1 MDDLEKLIVSLD
13 IGKELLPVGEL
24 VAQNKKIYFKYYK
37 DFIAT
42 GLHISPIKMPLSDK
56 ILVPDVQVFDGLF
69 GVFNDSLPDGWG
81 RLLIDRALLSRKIN
95 LERITP
101 LHRLSLVG
109 DGGMGAL
116 TYHPSDDQVTEQLED
131 IRLDLIADET
141 KKVLS
146 GEGTAYIEELISL
159 AGSSG
164 GARPKVFVGYDAGN
178 NQLVPYKKVLTPNFE
193 HWIIKFPS
201 SSDPDD
207 IAQIEYAYYKMAID
221 AGIEM
226 SDCQLFK
233 GKSGNAYFGTKRF
246 DRIGNQRL
254 HLHSAAGLMH
264 DNFRL
269 STMDYGHLM
278 DAAFQL
284 EKHVDAYRK
293 ILRIAAFNIYAH
305 NRDDHSKNFS
315 FLMDAKGTW
324 KLAPAYDLT
333 FSFSS
338 HGYHSTTVAGEGR
351 SPGKPHLLEL
361 ANIFGVKGIEEI
373 IGQVKE
379 VLSRWRQYAKECG
392 LGKHST
398 DWIGEVIEKQ
408 LKN

>member
-24 VAQNKKIYFKYYK
+24 VAQNKKIYFKYYR

-42 GLHISPIKMPLSDK
+42 GLHISPIKMPLSDE

-81 RLLIDRALLSRKIN
+81 RLLIDRALASRKIN
-95 LERITP
+95 LEHITP

-109 DGGMGAL
+109 EGGMGAL
-116 TYHPSDDQVTEQLED
+116 TYHPSDDQITEQFED

-146 GEGTAYIEELISL
+146 GEGTAYIEELIKL

-164 GARPKVFVGYDAGN
+164 GARPKVFVGYDTGN
-178 NQLVPYKKVLTPNFE
+178 NQLVPYRKVLAPNCE

-201 SSDPDD
+201 SSDPED

-226 SDCQLFK
+226 SDCLLFK

-246 DRIGNQRL
+246 DRVGNQRL

-361 ANIFGVKGIEEI
+361 ASIFGVKGLEEI